1 MGAATEVTQPSS
13 VADKTEAPLGQASLQ
28 HQLLSIQDSS
38 IVEFRPC
45 VRSGVWYDIGNRKN
59 MEDEHVLI
67 DDLVEYLGP
76 QTVGTTSGSYYGV
89 FDGHDGKNAAQ
100 FVKEKLLK
108 YIVSDV
114 AFPVAV
120 EEAVQHAFLETDAAF
135 AEACSVNEGLS
146 SGTTAIT
153 VLVLEREI
161 FVANAGDCRAV
172 LCRKGKAIEM
182 SRDHKPNVE
191 RSRIEALGGFID
203 DGYLNGHLSVARA
216 IGNWHIKGLKGVN
229 CPLSAE
235 PEVRRAVL
243 TEDDEFMIIGC
254 DGFWDVFTNENAVGF
269 ARRKLQQHNDPE
281 QCSHELVEEALRRNT
296 SDNLTVVVVCFQRNP
311 PARLFPRFRARRHI
325 FPEN

>member
-1 MGAATEVTQPSS
+1 
-13 VADKTEAPLGQASLQ
+13 
-28 HQLLSIQDSS
+28 
-38 IVEFRPC
+38 
-45 VRSGVWYDIGNRKN
+45 

-67 DDLVEYLGP
+67 DDLGEYLGP
-76 QTVGTTSGSYYGV
+76 QTLLTTPRSYYGV

-108 YIVSDV
+108 YIVTDV
-114 AFPVAV
+114 AFPIAI

-135 AEACSVNEGLS
+135 AEACSANKSLS

-153 VLVLEREI
+153 VLILGREI

-203 DGYLNGHLSVARA
+203 DGYLNGYLSVARA
-216 IGNWHIKGLKGVN
+216 LGNFHIEGLKGHN

-254 DGFWDVFTNENAVGF
+254 DGFWDVFSNENAVAF

-281 QCSHELVEEALRRNT
+281 QCSHDLVDEALRRNT
-296 SDNLTVVVVCFQRNP
+296 SDNLTVVVVCFQKNP
-311 PARLFPRFRARRHI
+311 PPRLFPRFIPRRHLHSDK
-325 FPEN
+325 